1 MIEPKMKETATVKS
15 FLTKHQSH
23 TVERTL
29 IQNLMDRE
37 LDIQMQKIH
46 T

>member
-1 MIEPKMKETATVKS
+1 MIEPKMKQTATVES
-15 FLTKHQSH
+15 FLTKRQSH
-23 TVERTL
+23 TIERTL